1 MVSDNIHPFDAAAKP
16 IPTSRITFCIVS
28 MCFSLSTSDE
38 LKLGILIAAFLV
50 IYALSRWASRQTES
64 VPPPPAFPIEPP
76 PVPSQIAPPKFR
88 SKIVPIDSRM
98 QFDRTKE
105 YTEAD
110 IEPIR
115 VTNTY
120 FRTFDFLPGPPDPST
135 FADELFVECYNADTG
150 HSWTSSYF
158 VASPDGI
165 RDLLDR
171 ENWQYANTGNVILV
185 KRYDP
190 KIIRQAVLEDMV
202 RDKEDAKPVTG
213 ADDVT

>member
-1 MVSDNIHPFDAAAKP
+1 MLL
-16 IPTSRITFCIVS
+16 
-28 MCFSLSTSDE
+28 LSTSDE
-38 LKLGILIAAFLV
+38 LKLGILIAAFFG
-50 IYALSRWASRQTES
+50 IYALSRWASRQTEA
-64 VPPPPAFPIEPP
+64 VPPPPSMPMDAPP
-76 PVPSQIAPPKFR
+76 LSSQVAPPKFR
-88 SKIVPIDSRM
+88 SKIVPIDSRV

>member
-1 MVSDNIHPFDAAAKP
+1 MLL
-16 IPTSRITFCIVS
+16 
-28 MCFSLSTSDE
+28 LSTSDE
-38 LKLGILIAAFLV
+38 LKLGILIAAFFG
-50 IYALSRWASRQTES
+50 IYALSRWASRQTEA
-64 VPPPPAFPIEPP
+64 VPPPPSMPMDAPP
-76 PVPSQIAPPKFR
+76 LSSQVAPPKFR
-88 SKIVPIDSRM
+88 SKIVPIDSRV

-171 ENWQYANTGNVILV
+171 ENWQYAHTGNVILV
-185 KRYDP
+185 KRYDA
-190 KIIRQAVLEDMV
+190 KVIRQAVLESLV